1 MSRPTDTGRELLAGL
16 NPVQRKAVEMTEGPV
31 LIVAGAGSGK
41 TRVLTHRV
49 AYLLS
54 EKGVHPW
61 NILAITFTNKA
72 AREMKERITALVG
85 PEAEEIWIST
95 FHAMCV
101 RILRRDGERIGYSRN
116 FTILDVPDQVSVIK
130 QILKEQNLD
139 AKQHDPR
146 SYLYW
151 ISRAKNRLQTPRE
164 MQEQAEGFREEI
176 AARIYEAYQN
186 KLRANQSMDFDDLL
200 METVRLFRQV
210 PDALDYYQRKFQYIH
225 VDEYQDTNHAQYVLA
240 KLLAAHH
247 RNICVVGDSDQS
259 IYAFRGA
266 DITNILDFERDYPD
280 AEVIRLEQNYRST
293 HTILDAANGVISHNT
308 QRKPKNLWTENGT
321 GEPIRLFEAENEHE
335 EAFFVAETVLQGK
348 REGRNYGDYA
358 VLYRTNAQSRVL
370 EEVLLKSNIPYRVV
384 GGIKF
389 YERKEIKDLLAYL
402 RLVVNPDDDLSLRR
416 VINVP
421 RRGIGEGT
429 MEKIVRYAEERG
441 LSLYRALLEA
451 EQMGL
456 APRFLRPLQS
466 FTALIRDLHGMAEYL
481 SARELT
487 EEVLEKT
494 GYRESL
500 EREGTLEAE
509 GRLENI
515 GEFLS
520 VVQEFEQRSE
530 DKSLVDFLTDLA
542 LLSDIDTLDE
552 EADEEAVVLMTLH
565 SAKGLEFPCVFLVGM
580 EEGLFPHIRSLEDD
594 DALEEER
601 RLAYVGIT
609 RAKRELYLTRA
620 RIRSVF
626 GHTVSHPPSRFLDEI
641 PEHLLE
647 PVKPRTQV
655 FHFPP
660 QKRGPVR
667 PAGGSTA
674 DWKVGD
680 KVRHSKWGTGTV
692 VKVEGEGE
700 DAELDVAFPSPV
712 GIKRLLA
719 RFAPISRA

>member
-16 NPVQRKAVEMTEGPV
+16 NPAQRKAVETTEGPV

-116 FTILDVPDQVSVIK
+116 FTILDVPDQVSVVK
-130 QILKEQNLD
+130 QILKEQDLD

-151 ISRAKNRLQTPRE
+151 ISQAKNRLLSPRE
-164 MQEQAEGFREEI
+164 MREQAESFREEI

-210 PDALDYYQRKFQYIH
+210 PDALDYYRRKFQYIH
-225 VDEYQDTNHAQYVLA
+225 VDEYQDTNHAQYVLTN
-240 KLLAAHH
+240 LLASHH

-266 DITNILDFERDYPD
+266 DITNILDFERDYPE

-293 HTILDAANGVISHNT
+293 QTILDAANGVISHNT
-308 QRKPKNLWTENGT
+308 RRKPKHLWTENGT
-321 GEPIRLFEAENEHE
+321 GQPIRLFEAENEHE
-335 EAFFVAETVLQGK
+335 EAFFVAETVLRGK

-441 LSLYRALLEA
+441 ISLYRALLEA
-451 EQMGL
+451 EQIGL

-466 FTALIRDLHGMAEYL
+466 FAALIRDLHGMAEYL

-530 DKSLVDFLTDLA
+530 EKSLVDFLTDLA

-552 EADEEAVVLMTLH
+552 EAEGDAVVLMTLH

-580 EEGLFPHIRSLEDD
+580 EEGLFPHLRSLEDD

-620 RIRSVF
+620 RIRSLF
-626 GHTVSHPPSRFLDEI
+626 GHTVSHSPSRFLDEI
-641 PEHLLE
+641 PGHLVE
-647 PVKPRTQV
+647 RVQSRTPVFQSPAR
-655 FHFPP
+655 
-660 QKRGPVR
+660 RREPVR
-667 PAGGSTA
+667 PVGASA
-674 DWKVGD
+674 DAWRVGD
-680 KVRHSKWGTGTV
+680 KVRHAKWGTGTV

-700 DAELDVAFPSPV
+700 EAELDVAFPSPV

>member
-1 MSRPTDTGRELLAGL
+1 MSRPTQTGRELLAGL
-16 NPVQRKAVEMTEGPV
+16 NPDQKKAVEMTEGPV

-72 AREMKERITALVG
+72 AREMKERITHLVG

-116 FTILDVPDQVSVIK
+116 FTILDVPDQVTVIK
-130 QILKEQNLD
+130 QVLKELNLD

-146 SYLYW
+146 GYLHW
-151 ISRAKNRLQTPRE
+151 ISQAKNRLQTPPK
-164 MQEQAEGFREEI
+164 MKEQAGSFREEI
-176 AARIYEAYQN
+176 AAQIYDAYQK

-200 METVRLFRQV
+200 LETIRLFRQV
-210 PDALDYYQRKFQYIH
+210 PEALDYYQRKFQYIH
-225 VDEYQDTNHAQYVLA
+225 VDEYQDTNHAQYVLVN
-240 KLLAAHH
+240 LLAAHH

-293 HTILDAANGVISHNT
+293 QTILDAANGVITHN
-308 QRKPKNLWTENGT
+308 QRRKPKNLWTENGT
-321 GEPIRLFEAENEHE
+321 GEPIRLFEAGNEHE
-335 EAFFVAETVLQGK
+335 EAFFVAETILQGV
-348 REGRNYGDYA
+348 REGRDHGDYA

-429 MEKIVRYAEERG
+429 MEKIDRYAEEKG
-441 LSLYRALLEA
+441 VSLYRALLEA
-451 EQMGL
+451 DRIGL

-466 FTALIRDLHGMAEYL
+466 FTTMIRDLHGMAEYL

-494 GYRESL
+494 GYREAL

-542 LLSDIDTLDE
+542 LLSDIDTLEDE
-552 EADEEAVVLMTLH
+552 GPDGDAVVLMTLH

-609 RAKRELYLTRA
+609 RAEKELYLTRA
-620 RIRSVF
+620 RLRSIF
-626 GHTVSHPPSRFLDEI
+626 GQTVSHPPSRFLDEI
-641 PEHLLE
+641 PEHLVE
-647 PVKPRTQV
+647 PVEPRPPAY
-655 FHFPP
+655 FPSP
-660 QKRGPVR
+660 SRRGPVR
-667 PAGGSTA
+667 PVGGATA
-674 DWKVGD
+674 DWKVGTRYAIPNGGWAPSSRW
-680 KVRHSKWGTGTV
+680 KGKGRTRNWMW
-692 VKVEGEGE
+692 
-700 DAELDVAFPSPV
+700 PSP
-712 GIKRLLA
+712 
-719 RFAPISRA
+719 AP